1 MWDGFTDIKAL
12 TTAAINNTGVPNI
25 ISIHCCESYGYFW
38 VQVQCELVTWAG
50 WQKTGVAK
58 ETGHNGRGGWLSHR
72 GRSESRQQCLD
83 GGPAF
88 VFLPLWLC
96 QSLSLSFLFSICSV
110 PLFIWSYSSVIHK
123 YWLDSRAAALI
134 CICIYF
140 YCSVVSCQ
148 WSCHQQASCRGH
160 RYKHL
165 FPKHSLRGWQAIN
178 IECLWYRPFRRKLK
192 HIACC
197 LMNCGCSAKRSHCP
211 LCVLGV
217 KLLVEDKPHSFTE
230 QSK

>member
-38 VQVQCELVTWAG
+38 VQVQRELVTWAG

-58 ETGHNGRGGWLSHR
+58 ETSHNGRGGWLTHG
-72 GRSESRQQCLD
+72 GRSESWQQCLACWCSRLN
-83 GGPAF
+83 GEPVF

-96 QSLSLSFLFSICSV
+96 QSLSLSCLFSLCSV

-123 YWLDSRAAALI
+123 YLLDSRAAALI
-134 CICIYF
+134 WICIYF

-165 FPKHSLRGWQAIN
+165 FPKCSLRECQVIN
-178 IECLWYRPFRRKLK
+178 IECL
-192 HIACC
+192 
-197 LMNCGCSAKRSHCP
+197 
-211 LCVLGV
+211 
-217 KLLVEDKPHSFTE
+217 
-230 QSK
+230 